1 MQLRQISIF
10 LVLTKLASSMASMST
25 TLRGFTLGGIAHLK
39 QSGICALS
47 SSGSTLVLGNEAA
60 DADSIISSLTYAY
73 LKQWQ
78 SDNKIQSSSPAKLR
92 SPIIPIVSISRK
104 EIHLRRDV
112 ELLLNEIGLQLSDLI
127 CVDECN
133 IANLTVESNLDLILV
148 DLNVLGHEMT
158 KKIGSDVPI
167 DEIVKEI
174 LDHHEDS
181 GAYLQAPV
189 REIAFDSERKI
200 PEVASTCTIIAEK
213 YLETNS
219 LKALTVDIATLLVGV
234 IALDSLNMNPSQR
247 RGTPRDQRALD
258 SLLSLHPTIRRN
270 HLFEL
275 LMNAKTDPA
284 FWESLTANDAIRIDF
299 KGFQITLP
307 EKLAQSDDVSKEASL
322 EQRGSLGIASVLQS
336 ADSFLLKSDLDSE
349 LNSYFFPSSVTVDGI
364 SLQIQPDVS
373 TIPASD
379 MLVIMNLEFKPKLSR
394 SILFFS
400 SSEARIRNLS
410 AYLSAEGGA
419 LQLTELDSAHGN
431 PSVRACS
438 GGNIYVL
445 AYQQGNTDMSRKQI
459 APFLS
464 SYYSSKSSIP

>member
-133 IANLTVESNLDLILV
+133 IANLTVESKLDLILV
-148 DLNVLGHEMT
+148 DLNFLGQEMT

-373 TIPASD
+373 TIPAPD